1 MDSSASFLPR
11 SENKEKDWSY
21 PTLTHR
27 LYILPVFTMRLSSS
41 IKDSDLVP
49 VGKGIHLRRAP
60 PLTSTYNLL
69 EPLNPPNIILIFGWM
84 GAKLYHILKYTKVY
98 EDMFPNATQVIITS
112 NPQLF
117 WSSNRTRMKN
127 LLPVMEILEAHGCSG
142 ALPLGGGVQL
152 LTLGNLLRSKSTL
165 GLYEAHVSAM
175 VIDSCP
181 GTPSLWRTVQ
191 AFCIFLPTL
200 LRIPSVILVTFIYG
214 IITLIKQWVFGVQP
228 ISERLKEGLLRKG
241 SQGGILPW
249 MNEQTPRMYVCSK
262 KDDLIPI
269 DQIEEHVKEARRR
282 GLNAK
287 IEMYEDTPHV
297 AHARSYPERYWG
309 AVKDLWV
316 SADSM

>member
-1 MDSSASFLPR
+1 M
-11 SENKEKDWSY
+11 
-21 PTLTHR
+21 H
-27 LYILPVFTMRLSSS
+27 LSSS
-41 IKDSDLVP
+41 IKDPDLVP
-49 VGKGIHLRRAP
+49 VGKGIYLRRAP
-60 PLTSTYNLL
+60 PFTSTYDALK
-69 EPLNPPNIILIFGWM
+69 PLIAPNSFSIILIFGWM
-84 GAKLYHILKYTKVY
+84 GAKLPHIFKYTKVY
-98 EDMFPNATQVIITS
+98 EDVFPNATQVIITS

-142 ALPLGGGVQL
+142 TLPVGQVNEAPRILVHCFSNGGGVQL
-152 LTLGNLLRSKSTL
+152 LTLGNLLRSKWSL
-165 GLYEAHVSAM
+165 DLHGGHVSAM

-200 LRIPSVILVTFIYG
+200 LRIPTVILVTFVYG

-241 SQGGILPW
+241 PQGGILPW

-282 GLNAK
+282 GLNVK

>member
-1 MDSSASFLPR
+1 
-11 SENKEKDWSY
+11 
-21 PTLTHR
+21 
-27 LYILPVFTMRLSSS
+27 
-41 IKDSDLVP
+41 
-49 VGKGIHLRRAP
+49 
-60 PLTSTYNLL
+60 
-69 EPLNPPNIILIFGWM
+69 M
-84 GAKLYHILKYTKVY
+84 GAKLPHIFKYTKVY
-98 EDMFPNATQVIITS
+98 EDVFPNATQVIITS

-117 WSSNRTRMKN
+117 WSSNRTRVSSKVIFCIDVLICSTNCYISIEQMKN

-142 ALPLGGGVQL
+142 TLPVGQVNEAPRILVHCFSNGKWSFHPMQEQLSLKSFTTGGGVQL
-152 LTLGNLLRSKSTL
+152 LTLGNLLRSKWSL
-165 GLYEAHVSAM
+165 DLHGGHVSAM

-200 LRIPSVILVTFIYG
+200 LRIPTVILVTFVYG

-241 SQGGILPW
+241 PQGGILPW

-282 GLNAK
+282 GLNVK

>member
-1 MDSSASFLPR
+1 MALGKSSPQLAS
-11 SENKEKDWSY
+11 
-21 PTLTHR
+21 TLQR
-27 LYILPVFTMRLSSS
+27 AG
-41 IKDSDLVP
+41 LVP
-49 VGKGIHLRRAP
+49 IGNGIYLRREIP
-60 PLTSTYNLL
+60 PSKSFSDATIYT
-69 EPLNPPNIILIFGWM
+69 NIILVFGWM
-84 GAKLYHILKYTKVY
+84 GAKLPHILKYTKVY
-98 EDMFPNATQVIITS
+98 EDMYPNATQIIVQS
-112 NPQLF
+112 EPHFF
-117 WSSNRTRMKN
+117 WSSKRTRMNN
-127 LLPVMEILEAHGCSG
+127 LVPVAEVLEAHGCNGTRQESPRDDNPPRI
-142 ALPLGGGVQL
+142 LVHKQLSLKSFPTGGGVQL
-152 LTLGNLLRSKSTL
+152 LTLGNLLRSKWSL
-165 GLYEAHVSAM
+165 DLHGGHVSAM

-241 SQGGILPW
+241 PQGGILPW

-269 DQIEEHVKEARRR
+269 DQIEGHVKEARRR
-282 GLNAK
+282 GLNVK

-316 SADSM
+316 SANSM

>member
-1 MDSSASFLPR
+1 MD
-11 SENKEKDWSY
+11 
-21 PTLTHR
+21 
-27 LYILPVFTMRLSSS
+27 V
-41 IKDSDLVP
+41 V
-49 VGKGIHLRRAP
+49 
-60 PLTSTYNLL
+60 
-69 EPLNPPNIILIFGWM
+69 
-84 GAKLYHILKYTKVY
+84 GAKLPHIFKYTKVY
-98 EDMFPNATQVIITS
+98 EDVFPNATQVIITS
-112 NPQLF
+112 NPRLF
-117 WSSNRTRMKN
+117 WSSNRTRRSTPSRSRKR
-127 LLPVMEILEAHGCSG
+127 CSTHPRTLFFKWQVVISSH
-142 ALPLGGGVQL
+142 ARVTSLKPSTAGGGVQL
-152 LTLGNLLRSKSTL
+152 LTLGNLLRSKWSL
-165 GLYEAHVSAM
+165 DLHGGHVSAL

-191 AFCIFLPTL
+191 AFCVFLPAL

-214 IITLIKQWVFGVQP
+214 IITLVKQWVFGVQP

-241 SQGGILPW
+241 PQGGILPW